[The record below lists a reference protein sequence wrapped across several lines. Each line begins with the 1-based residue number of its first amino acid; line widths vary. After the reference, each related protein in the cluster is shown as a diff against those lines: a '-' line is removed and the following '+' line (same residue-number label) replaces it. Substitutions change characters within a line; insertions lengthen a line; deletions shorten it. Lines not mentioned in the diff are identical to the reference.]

1 MPSYVITGVSRGLGF
16 EFLRQIS
23 SSPDNTVVGIVRDK
37 AGTEKRVA
45 EELEGRSNI
54 TILQADMAVYDQLK
68 KAAEDAT
75 SILGGK
81 LDYLIANAGYVS
93 LFDGFHGIGTLGT
106 QTPMEMQQ
114 DLQKAM
120 DVNVYANIHLYNLFM
135 PLILAG
141 AAKKVVVISSGLADP
156 DLTVQYDLDVT
167 ALYSI
172 SKAAMNMATAKF
184 SAQYRKDG
192 VLFLSL
198 CPGMV
203 DVGRYDNVTPQQAAG
218 LGRMMKSFKEYAPH
232 FENAAQPAEA
242 IRDVIN
248 VWEKAS
254 IENGDG
260 GAFLSHK
267 GTKQWL

>member
-1 MPSYVITGVSRGLGF
+1 
-16 EFLRQIS
+16 
-23 SSPDNTVVGIVRDK
+23 
-37 AGTEKRVA
+37 
-45 EELEGRSNI
+45 
-54 TILQADMAVYDQLK
+54 
-68 KAAEDAT
+68 
-75 SILGGK
+75 
-81 LDYLIANAGYVS
+81 
-93 LFDGFHGIGTLGT
+93 
-106 QTPMEMQQ
+106 MEMQQ

-141 AAKKVVVISSGLADP
+141 AAKKVVVISSGLADS

-203 DVGRYDNVTPQQAAG
+203 DVGRYDNG
-218 LGRMMKSFKEYAPH
+218 KYFL
-232 FENAAQPAEA
+232 
-242 IRDVIN
+242 
-248 VWEKAS
+248 EK
-254 IENGDG
+254 G
-260 GAFLSHK
+260 GKREKCPNEWILHRVMSLAC
-267 GTKQWL
+267 